1 MRKCNTIVSL
11 LMVFLFLIHIIMGS
25 TVLLNWST
33 NAGKMFSRIGV
44 TIFLIHL
51 IIGIILTIRT
61 FSSHNKN
68 QKNYVKENSSF
79 WARRI
84 SGIAFLILMPFHFG
98 VFGKMVNGIYVL
110 SPFTTTKL
118 ITQLLMI
125 TALFVHLFTNVRPL
139 FMSMGITVKSNE
151 RNVVYTILSA
161 AMIFTF
167 VGFISYYLCM
177 R

>member
-1 MRKCNTIVSL
+1 MRKCNVIISL

-33 NAGKMFSRIGV
+33 NAGKMFIRIGV
-44 TIFLIHL
+44 TILLIHL

-61 FSSHNKN
+61 FSFHTKN
-68 QKNYVKENSSF
+68 QKNYVKENFSF

-84 SGIAFLILMPFHFG
+84 SGIAFLILMFFHFG
-98 VFGKMVNGIYVL
+98 VFGKMVNGVYVL

-125 TALFVHLFTNVRPL
+125 TTLFVHLFTNVRPL
-139 FMSMGITVKSNE
+139 FMSMGITVKKNQKYA
-151 RNVVYTILSA
+151 VYSVLSA
-161 AMIFTF
+161 TMLFTF
-167 VGFISYYLCM
+167 VGFISYYL
-177 R
+177 